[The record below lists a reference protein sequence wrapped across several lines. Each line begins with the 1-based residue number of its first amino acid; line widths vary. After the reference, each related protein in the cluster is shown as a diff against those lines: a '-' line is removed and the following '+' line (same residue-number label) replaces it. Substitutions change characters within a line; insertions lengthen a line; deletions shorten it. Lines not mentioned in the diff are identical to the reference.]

1 MEKIKMDK
9 PHAGEG
15 KTCFFSFMNAS
26 QCGAKTR
33 KGHPCK
39 SPAMK
44 NGRCRMHG
52 GKSTGPKTPEGIERI
67 RAAHLTH
74 GNYTQ
79 QAAADKREFREL
91 MKLLNENMKEV
102 EGLIQNTKIS
112 I

>member
-1 MEKIKMDK
+1 
-9 PHAGEG
+9 
-15 KTCFFSFMNAS
+15 
-26 QCGAKTR
+26 
-33 KGHPCK
+33 
-39 SPAMK
+39 
-44 NGRCRMHG
+44 MHG